1 MSEMMRPAPDPSVL
15 NWLNT
20 QIAEE
25 LWLNS
30 VVVSE
35 LLFSMA
41 RLPAGA
47 PKRQLAET
55 FAAMLEQDFA
65 GRILPFDLEAA
76 VIYAGLAAACE
87 AKGRPVEMADA
98 QIAAICLA
106 QGATLATRNLKH
118 FEGLGL
124 VLVNPGAWLRVIEGP
139 EQGAACPIGGC
150 LFTH

>member
-1 MSEMMRPAPDPSVL
+1 MIVLDTNVVSEMMRPAPDSSVL

-20 QIAEE
+20 QIAGE

-35 LLFSMA
+35 LLFSIA

-47 PKRQLAET
+47 RKRQLAET

-76 VIYAGLAAACE
+76 VIYAELAAGCE

-106 QGATLATRNLKH
+106 QGAKLATRNLKH
-118 FEGLGL
+118 FGGLGM
-124 VLVNPGAWLRVIEGP
+124 VLVNPWSVALGN
-139 EQGAACPIGGC
+139 
-150 LFTH
+150 

>member
-1 MSEMMRPAPDPSVL
+1 MIVLDTNVVSEIMRPAPDSKVL
-15 NWLNT
+15 SWLNA
-20 QIAEE
+20 QVAEE

-35 LLFSMA
+35 LLFGIT

-47 PKRQLAET
+47 RKRQLADT

-76 VIYAGLAAACE
+76 VIYAELAAGCE

-106 QGATLATRNLKH
+106 QGAKLATRNLKH

-124 VLVNPGAWLRVIEGP
+124 VLVNPWGV
-139 EQGAACPIGGC
+139 AASQ
-150 LFTH
+150 

>member
-1 MSEMMRPAPDPSVL
+1 MRPAPDSKVL
-15 NWLNT
+15 SWLNA
-20 QIAEE
+20 QVAEE

-35 LLFSMA
+35 LLFGIT

-47 PKRQLAET
+47 RKRQLADT

-76 VIYAGLAAACE
+76 VIYAELAAGCE

-106 QGATLATRNLKH
+106 QGAKLATRNLKH

-124 VLVNPGAWLRVIEGP
+124 VLVNPWGV
-139 EQGAACPIGGC
+139 AASQ
-150 LFTH
+150 

>member
-1 MSEMMRPAPDPSVL
+1 MIVFGTNVLSEMMRPAHDSSVL

-20 QIAEE
+20 QVAGE

-35 LLFSMA
+35 LLFGIA

-47 PKRQLAET
+47 RKRQLTDT

-65 GRILPFDLEAA
+65 GRIPPFDLEAA
-76 VIYAGLAAACE
+76 VIYAELAAGCE
-87 AKGRPVEMADA
+87 ATGRPLAMAKG

-106 QGATLATRNLKH
+106 QGAKLATRNLKH
-118 FEGLGL
+118 FGGLGL
-124 VLVNPGAWLRVIEGP
+124 VLVNPWEVADGR
-139 EQGAACPIGGC
+139 
-150 LFTH
+150 

>member
-1 MSEMMRPAPDPSVL
+1 MRPAPDSTVL

-20 QIAEE
+20 QVAGE

-35 LLFSMA
+35 LLFGMA

-47 PKRQLAET
+47 RKRQLAET

-76 VIYAGLAAACE
+76 VIYAELAAGCE

-106 QGATLATRNLKH
+106 QGAKLATRNSKH

-124 VLVNPGAWLRVIEGP
+124 VLLNPWGGALGR
-139 EQGAACPIGGC
+139 
-150 LFTH
+150 

>member
-1 MSEMMRPAPDPSVL
+1 MIVLDTNVVSEMMRPVPNPAVL

-20 QIAEE
+20 QVAEE

-35 LLFSMA
+35 LLFGMA

-47 PKRQLAET
+47 RKRQLADN

-76 VIYAGLAAACE
+76 VIYAELAAGCE
-87 AKGRPVEMADA
+87 AKGRPVAMADG

-106 QGATLATRNLKH
+106 QGAKLATRNLKH
-118 FEGLGL
+118 FGGLGL
-124 VLVNPGAWLRVIEGP
+124 VLIDPWDFGDGR
-139 EQGAACPIGGC
+139 
-150 LFTH
+150 

>member
-1 MSEMMRPAPDPSVL
+1 MIVLDTNVVYEMMRPAPDPSVL

-35 LLFSMA
+35 LLFGIA
-41 RLPAGA
+41 RLPTGA
-47 PKRQLAET
+47 RRRLLTGT

-65 GRILPFDLEAA
+65 GRILPFGLEAA
-76 VIYAGLAAACE
+76 VIYAELAAGCE
-87 AKGRPVEMADA
+87 AKGRVVEMADA

-106 QGATLATRNLKH
+106 QGAKLATRNFKH
-118 FEGLGL
+118 FGGLGL
-124 VLVNPGAWLRVIEGP
+124 VLVNPWGSDAGN
-139 EQGAACPIGGC
+139 
-150 LFTH
+150 

>member
-1 MSEMMRPAPDPSVL
+1 MIVLDTNVVSEIMRPAPDSTVL
-15 NWLNT
+15 SWLNT
-20 QIAEE
+20 QVAEE

-35 LLFSMA
+35 LLFGIA

-47 PKRQLAET
+47 RKWQLTAT

-65 GRILPFDLEAA
+65 GRVLPVDLEAA
-76 VIYAGLAAACE
+76 VIYAELAAGCE
-87 AKGRPVEMADA
+87 AKRRPVEMADA

-106 QGATLATRNLKH
+106 QGAKLATRNLKH

-124 VLVNPGAWLRVIEGP
+124 VLVNPWGVTSGK
-139 EQGAACPIGGC
+139 
-150 LFTH
+150 

>member
-1 MSEMMRPAPDPSVL
+1 MIVLDTNVVSKMMRPAPDASVL

-20 QIAEE
+20 QVAEE

-35 LLFSMA
+35 LLFGIA

-47 PKRQLAET
+47 RKRQLTYA
-55 FAAMLEQDFA
+55 FAAMLSEDFA

-76 VIYAGLAAACE
+76 VIYAELAAGGA
-87 AKGRPVEMADA
+87 AKGRPVAMADA

-106 QGATLATRNLKH
+106 QGAKLATRNLKH
-118 FEGLGL
+118 FEGLGM
-124 VLVNPGAWLRVIEGP
+124 VLVNPWVITAGN
-139 EQGAACPIGGC
+139 
-150 LFTH
+150 

>member
-1 MSEMMRPAPDPSVL
+1 MIVLDTNVGSEMMRPAPDPSVL

-20 QIAEE
+20 QVAEE

-35 LLFSMA
+35 LLFSIA

-47 PKRQLAET
+47 RKRQLAET

-76 VIYAGLAAACE
+76 VIYAELAAGGE
-87 AKGRPVEMADA
+87 AKGRPVDMADA

-106 QGATLATRNLKH
+106 QGAMLATRNLKH

-124 VLVNPGAWLRVIEGP
+124 VLVNPWSVALGN
-139 EQGAACPIGGC
+139 
-150 LFTH
+150 

>member
-1 MSEMMRPAPDPSVL
+1 MIVLDTNVVSEMMRPAPDASVL

-20 QIAEE
+20 QVAGE

-35 LLFSMA
+35 LLFGIA

-47 PKRQLAET
+47 RKRLLTDT
-55 FAAMLEQDFA
+55 FAAMLDQDFA

-76 VIYAGLAAACE
+76 VIYAELSAACE
-87 AKGRPVEMADA
+87 AKGQPVAMADG

-106 QGATLATRNLKH
+106 QGAKLATRNLKH
-118 FEGLGL
+118 FEGLGM
-124 VLVNPGAWLRVIEGP
+124 VLVNPWGVADGR
-139 EQGAACPIGGC
+139 
-150 LFTH
+150 

>member
-20 QIAEE
+20 QIAGE

-35 LLFSMA
+35 LLFGIA

-47 PKRQLAET
+47 RKRQLAET

-76 VIYAGLAAACE
+76 VIYAELAAGCE

-106 QGATLATRNLKH
+106 QGAKLATRNLKH

-124 VLVNPGAWLRVIEGP
+124 GLVLVNPWGLASG
-139 EQGAACPIGGC
+139 
-150 LFTH
+150 H

>member
-1 MSEMMRPAPDPSVL
+1 MMRPAPDPSVL

-20 QIAEE
+20 QIAGE

-35 LLFSMA
+35 LLFGIA

-47 PKRQLAET
+47 RKRQLAET

-76 VIYAGLAAACE
+76 VIYAELAAGCE

-106 QGATLATRNLKH
+106 QGAKLATRNLKH
-118 FEGLGL
+118 FEGLGV
-124 VLVNPGAWLRVIEGP
+124 VLVNPWDVALGN
-139 EQGAACPIGGC
+139 
-150 LFTH
+150 

>member
-1 MSEMMRPAPDPSVL
+1 MIVLDTNVVSEMMRPAPDSSVL

-35 LLFSMA
+35 LLFSIA

-47 PKRQLAET
+47 RKRQLAET

-76 VIYAGLAAACE
+76 VIYAELAAACE
-87 AKGRPVEMADA
+87 AKGRPVAMADG

-106 QGATLATRNLKH
+106 QGAKLATRNLKH
-118 FEGLGL
+118 FGGLGM
-124 VLVNPGAWLRVIEGP
+124 VLVNPWDGADGR
-139 EQGAACPIGGC
+139 
-150 LFTH
+150 

>member
-1 MSEMMRPAPDPSVL
+1 MIVLDTNVVSEMMRPAPDSSVL

-20 QIAEE
+20 QVAGE

-35 LLFSMA
+35 LLFGIA

-47 PKRQLAET
+47 RKRQLAET

-76 VIYAGLAAACE
+76 VIYAELVAACE

-106 QGATLATRNLKH
+106 QGAKLATRNLKH
-118 FEGLGL
+118 FEGWGL
-124 VLVNPGAWLRVIEGP
+124 VLLDPWLVTSG
-139 EQGAACPIGGC
+139 
-150 LFTH
+150 H

>member
-1 MSEMMRPAPDPSVL
+1 MIVLDTNVVSEMMRPAPDPSVL

-35 LLFSMA
+35 LLFGIA

-47 PKRQLAET
+47 RKRQLADT
-55 FAAMLEQDFA
+55 FAAMLSEDFA
-65 GRILPFDLEAA
+65 GRVLPFDLEAA
-76 VIYAGLAAACE
+76 VIYAQLAAGCE
-87 AKGRPVEMADA
+87 AKGRPVAMADG
-98 QIAAICLA
+98 QISAICLA

-124 VLVNPGAWLRVIEGP
+124 GLVNPWDVASG
-139 EQGAACPIGGC
+139 
-150 LFTH
+150 H

>member
-1 MSEMMRPAPDPSVL
+1 MIVLDTNVVSEMMRTAPDSTVL
-15 NWLNT
+15 SWLNT
-20 QIAEE
+20 QVAEE

-35 LLFSMA
+35 LLFGIA

-47 PKRQLAET
+47 RKRHLSNA

-65 GRILPFDLEAA
+65 VRILPFDLEAA
-76 VIYAGLAAACE
+76 VIYAELAAGCE

-106 QGATLATRNLKH
+106 QGAKLATRNLKH
-118 FEGLGL
+118 FGGLGL
-124 VLVNPGAWLRVIEGP
+124 VLVNPWDVADGR
-139 EQGAACPIGGC
+139 
-150 LFTH
+150 

>member
-1 MSEMMRPAPDPSVL
+1 MIVLDTNVVSEMMRPAPDSSVL

-20 QIAEE
+20 QVAGE

-35 LLFSMA
+35 LLFSIA

-47 PKRQLAET
+47 RKRQLADT
-55 FAAMLEQDFA
+55 LAAMLEQDFA

-76 VIYAGLAAACE
+76 VIYAELAAGGE
-87 AKGRPVEMADA
+87 AKGRPVAMVDG

-118 FEGLGL
+118 FGGLGL
-124 VLVNPGAWLRVIEGP
+124 VLVNPWVITSGN
-139 EQGAACPIGGC
+139 
-150 LFTH
+150 

>member
-1 MSEMMRPAPDPSVL
+1 MIVLDTNVVSEMMRPAPDSSVL

-35 LLFSMA
+35 LLLGIA

-47 PKRQLAET
+47 RKRQLAET

-76 VIYAGLAAACE
+76 VIYAELAAGCE
-87 AKGRPVEMADA
+87 AKGRPVAMADG

-106 QGATLATRNLKH
+106 QGAKLATRNLKH
-118 FEGLGL
+118 FEGVGL
-124 VLVNPGAWLRVIEGP
+124 VLVNPWNIASGN
-139 EQGAACPIGGC
+139 
-150 LFTH
+150 

>member
-1 MSEMMRPAPDPSVL
+1 MMRPAPDPSVL

-20 QIAEE
+20 QIAGE

-35 LLFSMA
+35 LLFGMA

-47 PKRQLAET
+47 RKRQLAET

-76 VIYAGLAAACE
+76 VIYAELAAGCE
-87 AKGRPVEMADA
+87 AKGRPVAMADG
-98 QIAAICLA
+98 QVAAICLA
-106 QGATLATRNLKH
+106 QGAKLATRNSKH
-118 FEGLGL
+118 FEGM
-124 VLVNPGAWLRVIEGP
+124 VLVNPWD
-139 EQGAACPIGGC
+139 GAASQ
-150 LFTH
+150 